1 MSLWSTSNAS
11 TDPRGSVHTTVPLGS
26 LLHATSLTTTD
37 RPSDCD
43 GTARCL
49 GVRRLFQ
56 VRTEGGEYFVQSVH
70 GPMSTA
76 GSNGQTMDFKNASW
90 SSGRETSLT
99 SSLTIRC
106 SSTTEINSDSD
117 ATLNGFEESTS
128 IPTCTLP
135 RVLDCQSCRSGFDFT
150 DKQHQHYH
158 HLHQHHQPQKQ
169 QQQQQQQQQISRS
182 CNLTPKPNGGL
193 IHSIRR
199 LFKLSTNA
207 DIKTH
212 WQFHSLG
219 KLPSSTLHTADC
231 NTRSRFKQKNPTD
244 GHQTI
249 TTFRIPTKEKPI
261 SLKAISLSTHSEA
274 TFLNQSST
282 HVGGDQFD
290 NNSLFKAVDDQQSKT
305 AWNNANP
312 RRASNGYGRLASN
325 FKRTETAIDKSRLCN
340 SRFPLCSRALS
351 MNYSNQQHCVNSST
365 SSPLNLSSSTN
376 VVGPV
381 SKRAT
386 TCDSGASS
394 SIITEIM
401 QTPSV
406 ENSMMCQSTIG
417 YICQNVPK
425 RANLWWRRHGR
436 CGANSKIT
444 WDNIC
449 IKSEQPSLVSRI
461 ATYYEASIQIGASED
476 VDVTVMIV
484 ALTHKNPI
492 PKTRRLPFTLPYVF
506 QIAEDIECRLL
517 LNLNQGDRNYEE
529 EEEQD
534 DNDDVEEADENEESV
549 QNMRI
554 PCTVYI
560 LPKSSVYS
568 LSAAVKN
575 QLDTIVKQ
583 ESKDLTFLCKFK
595 REICF
600 LMTQLITVFKYLQ
613 SIGVEYA
620 TKEIEELV
628 LLKIDSEDKPRLILE
643 WDFVSIEERLF
654 KDWQVEKCSLCKVA
668 SRILLAVIRTVSGMT
683 CEDADEKRKNLNCVI
698 DHAILKAAH
707 VLIEEKADS
716 LTRALCLMQYIVWVL
731 PEKSLKPLLCEE
743 QANEWIQSERT
754 RLLCHLV
761 KKLLNPLYEINVYDH
776 YCLLFLLNAS
786 PKYLLYA
793 EKLICETN

>member
-1 MSLWSTSNAS
+1 
-11 TDPRGSVHTTVPLGS
+11 
-26 LLHATSLTTTD
+26 
-37 RPSDCD
+37 
-43 GTARCL
+43 
-49 GVRRLFQ
+49 
-56 VRTEGGEYFVQSVH
+56 
-70 GPMSTA
+70 
-76 GSNGQTMDFKNASW
+76 MDFKNASW

-135 RVLDCQSCRSGFDFT
+135 RVLDCQSCR
-150 DKQHQHYH
+150 
-158 HLHQHHQPQKQ
+158 
-169 QQQQQQQQQISRS
+169 RS

-219 KLPSSTLHTADC
+219 KLPSSTLHTA
-231 NTRSRFKQKNPTD
+231 
-244 GHQTI
+244 
-249 TTFRIPTKEKPI
+249 EKPI

-365 SSPLNLSSSTN
+365 SSPLNLSFSTN

-476 VDVTVMIV
+476 VDVTVM
-484 ALTHKNPI
+484 
-492 PKTRRLPFTLPYVF
+492 
-506 QIAEDIECRLL
+506 
-517 LNLNQGDRNYEE
+517 
-529 EEEQD
+529 
-534 DNDDVEEADENEESV
+534 
-549 QNMRI
+549 
-554 PCTVYI
+554 
-560 LPKSSVYS
+560 
-568 LSAAVKN
+568 
-575 QLDTIVKQ
+575 
-583 ESKDLTFLCKFK
+583 
-595 REICF
+595 
-600 LMTQLITVFKYLQ
+600 LITVFKYLQ

>member
-1 MSLWSTSNAS
+1 
-11 TDPRGSVHTTVPLGS
+11 
-26 LLHATSLTTTD
+26 
-37 RPSDCD
+37 
-43 GTARCL
+43 
-49 GVRRLFQ
+49 
-56 VRTEGGEYFVQSVH
+56 
-70 GPMSTA
+70 MSTA
-76 GSNGQTMDFKNASW
+76 GSNGHAMDIKNTSW
-90 SSGRETSLT
+90 SSDRETSLM
-99 SSLTIRC
+99 SLLTNRC

-117 ATLNGFEESTS
+117 ATLNGFEESSS

-135 RVLDCQSCRSGFDFT
+135 RVLDCQSCRPRLDFT
-150 DKQHQHYH
+150 DKHQEHHQHYH
-158 HLHQHHQPQKQ
+158 HLHHHHHHHQ

-193 IHSIRR
+193 FHSIRR

-219 KLPSSTLHTADC
+219 KLPSSTLHTAGDC
-231 NTRSRFKQKNPTD
+231 NARSKFKQQNSTD

-249 TTFRIPTKEKPI
+249 TACRVPTKEKQI

-274 TFLNQSST
+274 TFLNQSSS
-282 HVGGDQFD
+282 HMGGDQFA
-290 NNSLFKAVDDQQSKT
+290 NNSLFQAVDDDQQSKA
-305 AWNNANP
+305 AWNNANR
-312 RRASNGYGRLASN
+312 RRASSGYGRLPSN
-325 FKRTETAIDKSRLCN
+325 FKRTETAIDRSRRLCN

-351 MNYSNQQHCVNSST
+351 MNYSNQQHHVS
-365 SSPLNLSSSTN
+365 SSPLNLSFSTN
-376 VVGPV
+376 VAGSA
-381 SKRAT
+381 SKRAQA
-386 TCDSGASS
+386 CDSGASS

-401 QTPSV
+401 QTPNAES
-406 ENSMMCQSTIG
+406 SMMCQSTIG

-506 QIAEDIECRLL
+506 QIAEDIECRFL
-517 LNLNQGDRNYEE
+517 LNLNQGDKNYEE
-529 EEEQD
+529 EEQQQED
-534 DNDDVEEADENEESV
+534 DNDDEAVDEDEESV

-560 LPKSSVYS
+560 LPKSSVCS

-654 KDWQVEKCSLCKVA
+654 KDWQVEKRSLCKVA

>member
-1 MSLWSTSNAS
+1 MWAVTN
-11 TDPRGSVHTTVPLGS
+11 
-26 LLHATSLTTTD
+26 LTTILCSKRSMINNRQQLGTMPTGDELPTD
-37 RPSDCD
+37 TSSI
-43 GTARCL
+43 
-49 GVRRLFQ
+49 VHELFQ
-56 VRTEGGEYFVQSVH
+56 
-70 GPMSTA
+70 PTA
-76 GSNGQTMDFKNASW
+76 P
-90 SSGRETSLT
+90 
-99 SSLTIRC
+99 C
-106 SSTTEINSDSD
+106 
-117 ATLNGFEESTS
+117 
-128 IPTCTLP
+128 
-135 RVLDCQSCRSGFDFT
+135 
-150 DKQHQHYH
+150 
-158 HLHQHHQPQKQ
+158 Q
-169 QQQQQQQQQISRS
+169 QQ
-182 CNLTPKPNGGL
+182 
-193 IHSIRR
+193 
-199 LFKLSTNA
+199 A
-207 DIKTH
+207 
-212 WQFHSLG
+212 
-219 KLPSSTLHTADC
+219 TA
-231 NTRSRFKQKNPTD
+231 
-244 GHQTI
+244 
-249 TTFRIPTKEKPI
+249 
-261 SLKAISLSTHSEA
+261 
-274 TFLNQSST
+274 
-282 HVGGDQFD
+282 
-290 NNSLFKAVDDQQSKT
+290 
-305 AWNNANP
+305 
-312 RRASNGYGRLASN
+312 
-325 FKRTETAIDKSRLCN
+325 
-340 SRFPLCSRALS
+340 
-351 MNYSNQQHCVNSST
+351 
-365 SSPLNLSSSTN
+365 
-376 VVGPV
+376 
-381 SKRAT
+381 
-386 TCDSGASS
+386 CDSGASS

-529 EEEQD
+529 EEED
-534 DNDDVEEADENEESV
+534 DNDDDEEVDENEESV

-560 LPKSSVYS
+560 LPKSSGN
-568 LSAAVKN
+568 L
-575 QLDTIVKQ
+575 L
-583 ESKDLTFLCKFK
+583 
-595 REICF
+595 